1 MGDGTR
7 SLLLPIETFES
18 KSLDGTWLSPTEI
31 WKFKGSEVEQYR
43 IKEKLKAKGR
53 TEREMQWGSKV
64 KGLSVQFGCSV
75 VSDSL

>member
-1 MGDGTR
+1 MPGSFIDER
-7 SLLLPIETFES
+7 E
-18 KSLDGTWLSPTEI
+18 KSN
-31 WKFKGSEVEQYR
+31 
-43 IKEKLKAKGR
+43 EKLKAKGR